1 MIDRRA
7 FVVIAGGAL
16 LPLSLT
22 RRAQGQTP
30 PRRIGFLAPG
40 SRAGIEVTVNLL
52 RPELDKLGWTD
63 GRNIVLL
70 EPRIAEGRNERLP
83 ALAAELV
90 AQSPDVI
97 LVQSVPATRALM
109 QATKTIPIV
118 MYAVGNPVELGIVAD
133 FRNPGGNVTG
143 LSILADETVRKLL
156 QLLRE
161 AAPRVRSVALF
172 VNPTNES
179 VPPLLKVMRAD
190 AAAVGMRLQ
199 VIEVSAPGDLESA
212 FAAIRRENTES
223 ILLPPEPLILSKRD
237 AIGDFAQRHGL
248 PLAVAAARLNLP
260 AGGLMAYGPA
270 SAQYAQIAARYVDRI
285 LKGAKPG
292 DLPIEQ
298 PTRFELVINMKTA
311 KALGLTIPQSLLLR
325 ADEVIQ

>member
-1 MIDRRA
+1 MSL
-7 FVVIAGGAL
+7 AGGAL
-16 LPLSLT
+16 IAQSVAV
-22 RRAQGQTP
+22 RAQGQAA
-30 PRRIGFLAPG
+30 PRRIGLLFPG
-40 SRAGIEVTVNLL
+40 SRADVEGLVNLL

-70 EPRIAEGRNERLP
+70 EPRIAEGRNDRLP

-97 LVQSVPATRALM
+97 VVVCAPATRALM

-118 MYAVGNPVELGIVAD
+118 MYAVGNPVDLGIVAD

-143 LSILADETVRKLL
+143 LSILADETLRKLL
-156 QLLRE
+156 RFLKE
-161 AAPRVRSVALF
+161 AAPHVRSVALF
-172 VNPTNES
+172 LNSTNEAA
-179 VPPLLKVMRAD
+179 PPLLKAVRAD
-190 AAAVGMRLQ
+190 SAALGMRLQ
-199 VIEVSAPGDLESA
+199 EIGVSGPGDFETA

-223 ILLPPEPLILSKRD
+223 IVLPPEPLIQSKRE
-237 AIGDFAQRHGL
+237 AIAEFAQRQGI
-248 PLAVAAARLNLP
+248 PLAVAGPRRSLP
-260 AGGLMAYGPA
+260 ATGLISYGPV
-270 SAQYAQIAARYVDRI
+270 SGLYAQIASRFIDRI

-298 PTRFELVINMKTA
+298 PATFELVINVKTA